1 MQGLGARLGLPRG
14 SAPGRVSW
22 CASLVGGRSAAARCS
37 SKGGCAGRARRRY
50 YAVDPG
56 CAECNDKPR
65 YKKVQADGS
74 FCTPA
79 RVRRGSQ
86 CLFWTGL
93 GSSRWNFY
101 GFGSP
106 LGDDWPYKNPAD
118 TPQPPHD
125 GWEQCDSYGTAPYP
139 TVTML

>member
-1 MQGLGARLGLPRG
+1 MQGLGTRLGLPRG
-14 SAPGRVSW
+14 SAPGRASW
-22 CASLVGGRSAAARCS
+22 CASVVGGRSAAARCS

-56 CAECNDKPR
+56 CAECDGKPR

-74 FCTPA
+74 FCTPG
-79 RVRRGSQ
+79 RFGDGSQ
-86 CLFWTGL
+86 FLFWFSGGYWL
-93 GSSRWNFY
+93 FC
-101 GFGSP
+101 GFGGPSS
-106 LGDDWPYKNPAD
+106 GDWPYLNRAR

-125 GWEQCDSYGTAPYP
+125 GWQRHESCGTAPYP

>member
-14 SAPGRVSW
+14 SAPGRASW
-22 CASLVGGRSAAARCS
+22 CASVVGGRSAAARCS

-56 CAECNDKPR
+56 CAEYRGKPQ

-74 FCTPA
+74 FCTPGRA
-79 RVRRGSQ
+79 GYGSQ
-86 CLFWTGL
+86 CLCWDFGYWV
-93 GSSRWNFY
+93 FA
-101 GFGSP
+101 GFGGPSS
-106 LGDDWPYKNPAD
+106 DDWPYRNPAG
-118 TPQPPHD
+118 TPQPPHG
-125 GWEQCDSYGTAPYP
+125 GWEQCGSSGTAPYP